1 MDRKL
6 GPILIGWN
14 VILTALIAWALLGRG
29 TPGTAE
35 GPSNPADSSAIAL
48 VAPPDTGAL
57 VDARIAYFFMD
68 SVQERYELVK
78 ERGNAFRNEG
88 KRLEGNLQS
97 ELAKAQGRYEEL
109 MRKDHTY
116 STQAEVKAD
125 EQEVQALM
133 ARIQDMQARG
143 ERQMAE
149 MEVRMLE
156 EISNEI
162 MAFLTDYNKAAG
174 HDYIFSVQSGGQIW
188 VGNPSLNITEQVIA
202 GLNAR
207 HRNARAGAAQPPPA
221 AAKPASAP

>member
-1 MDRKL
+1 MHTKL
-6 GPILIGWN
+6 TPLLIGWN
-14 VILTALIAWALLGRG
+14 VLLTALVAWALLGRSSKG
-29 TPGTAE
+29 DGSTSLPV
-35 GPSNPADSSAIAL
+35 ADSSTAAVTAPRDTAAL
-48 VAPPDTGAL
+48 AN
-57 VDARIAYFFMD
+57 ARIACFYMD
-68 SVQERYELVK
+68 SVQQRYELVK
-78 ERGNAFRNEG
+78 ERGDAFRSEG

-149 MEVRMLE
+149 LEMRMLE
-156 EISNEI
+156 EISTEI
-162 MAFLTDYNKAAG
+162 MDFLKEYNATAR

-188 VGNPSLNITEQVIA
+188 VGNPALDITPQVIE

-207 HRNARAGAAQPPPA
+207 HRAARNA
-221 AAKPASAP
+221 AAPATKP

>member
-29 TPGTAE
+29 TATPSSGNALPTGDSTAT
-35 GPSNPADSSAIAL
+35 AL
-48 VAPPDTGAL
+48 ITPRDTSGLA
-57 VDARIAYFFMD
+57 DARIACFYMD

-78 ERGNAFRNEG
+78 ERGNAFRSEG

-156 EISNEI
+156 EISTEI
-162 MAFLTDYNKAAG
+162 MDFLKEFNTAARY
-174 HDYIFSVQSGGQIW
+174 DYIFSVQSGGQIW
-188 VGNPSLNITEQVIA
+188 VGNPALDITDQVID

-207 HRNARAGAAQPPPA
+207 HRASRAD
-221 AAKPASAP
+221 AAKPKTAAAP

>member
-1 MDRKL
+1 MHAKL
-6 GPILIGWN
+6 TPVLLGWN
-14 VILTALIAWALLGRG
+14 VLLTALVAWALWGRDTRG
-29 TPGTAE
+29 GTATT
-35 GPSNPADSSAIAL
+35 PVAADSSGTGLVVPRDTAAL
-48 VAPPDTGAL
+48 AN
-57 VDARIAYFFMD
+57 ARIACFYMD
-68 SVQERYELVK
+68 SVQQRYELVK
-78 ERGNAFRNEG
+78 ERGDAFRSEG

-116 STQAEVKAD
+116 STQAEIKAD

-149 MEVRMLE
+149 LEMRMLE
-156 EISNEI
+156 EISTEI
-162 MAFLTDYNKAAG
+162 MDFLKEYNATAQ

-188 VGNPSLNITEQVIA
+188 VGNPALDITPQVID

-207 HRNARAGAAQPPPA
+207 HRAARNA
-221 AAKPASAP
+221 AAPAKGAGTKP